1 MNYQSQESSNKTHQN
16 NNLAQLADYIRSQ
29 NHRPPL
35 QGVIR
40 ASSNQTKGNIKWK
53 KQEKSKL
60 ITVSGQLLSVNS
72 MELLRTLK
80 QALIPKGQRLQLNAP
95 AKHVNHL
102 RTYRSIKAGDLSLVL
117 IRIHIFMVPCHV
129 YEQVLLTIVRV
140 WSMVRSYAVF
150 DLANVR
156 YLFSTCLRHHY
167 QVWIGTW
174 HVLLIHL
181 RVCR

>member
-1 MNYQSQESSNKTHQN
+1 MNYQSYELSNKTHQN
-16 NNLAQLADYIRSQ
+16 SNLAQLADYIRNQ
-29 NHRPPL
+29 NSRPPL
-35 QGVIR
+35 QGAIR
-40 ASSNQTKGNIKWK
+40 AYSNQTKDNNKWK
-53 KQEKSKL
+53 KQKRSNS
-60 ITVSGQLLSVNS
+60 IIVSGQLLSVNTV
-72 MELLRTLK
+72 ELQRTSK
-80 QALIPKGQRLQLNAP
+80 QASTARGQRLQLNAP